1 MILPAYLPESYGGA
15 EQQTRRMSQAL
26 VRLGAGV
33 TLLTPRLKRDTPA
46 REKEG
51 LVAVRRFKLRDLP
64 NLGGRH
70 FDSFLLWSAWV
81 MTWLFRHRH
90 DYDVIHVVHGRLHAF
105 PAVMAGRWLGKPV
118 IVKLGRGG
126 KDYFDLSAVRS
137 KRLLGP
143 FFARRIIRH
152 TTAWVA
158 NSREIISDL
167 RNWSVPFD
175 RIHAIPNG
183 IAVPEN
189 AWLHS
194 NDGVIQFVSI
204 GRLDP
209 EKAIDQMIH
218 AFAALQCDAPTFLT
232 ILGDGRCREE
242 LLALARRLGQQERI
256 VFRGAVDDVMPFLK
270 QADFYLSASLSE
282 GMSNSLL
289 EAMSCA
295 VPPIVSRVSG
305 VSDLVEDGVSGLIF
319 PPGDLTILTAQ
330 LHAAATMTPQRRHS
344 MGRAAQRTIRERF
357 SIELSAKQNW
367 ELYKTLIGQQAESN
381 LSHA

>member
-1 MILPAYLPESYGGA
+1 
-15 EQQTRRMSQAL
+15 
-26 VRLGAGV
+26 
-33 TLLTPRLKRDTPA
+33 
-46 REKEG
+46 
-51 LVAVRRFKLRDLP
+51 
-64 NLGGRH
+64 
-70 FDSFLLWSAWV
+70 
-81 MTWLFRHRH
+81 
-90 DYDVIHVVHGRLHAF
+90 
-105 PAVMAGRWLGKPV
+105 
-118 IVKLGRGG
+118 
-126 KDYFDLSAVRS
+126 
-137 KRLLGP
+137 
-143 FFARRIIRH
+143 
-152 TTAWVA
+152 
-158 NSREIISDL
+158 
-167 RNWSVPFD
+167 
-175 RIHAIPNG
+175 
-183 IAVPEN
+183 
-189 AWLHS
+189 
-194 NDGVIQFVSI
+194 VIQFVSI